1 MSSKQEKTT
10 VVQELFDK
18 SSAAEFF
25 GVSVRTLSR
34 WQHDPAFPQPIR
46 ITSTSRPRWIISEIK
61 EYIEQKSTELNS
73 DRLSLTNTLGKSSLL
88 QRATRVRLPN
98 NSPTSEWGELRRQR
112 ASLKASKGGDQ

>member
-1 MSSKQEKTT
+1 VSSKQEKTT
-10 VVQELFDK
+10 VVPELFDK

-73 DRLSLTNTLGKSSLL
+73 DRLSLKDTIGKSLV
-88 QRATRVRLPN
+88 QRTTRVRLPN